1 MTIFVSILTI
11 SDRASR
17 QQRPDKSGPA
27 LAELVVG
34 NGWSV
39 VRTAVIPD
47 EYDQIVQILT
57 EWSDPG
63 IADIILT
70 TGGTGFAPRDITP
83 EATQAVL
90 QKITP
95 GISEYMRIES
105 LKITPHAMLSRGTA
119 GIRNKTLIIN
129 LPGSPK
135 AAVENLNIILPILPH
150 AVELLHDSA
159 KVEAGHHFNAKI
171 NYSAKE

>member
-1 MTIFVSILTI
+1 VTILVSILTI

-17 QQRPDKSGPA
+17 QERLDTAGPA
-27 LAELVVG
+27 LEDIIVE
-34 NGWSV
+34 NGWNV

-47 EYDQIVQILT
+47 DYDRIVQILT
-57 EWSDPG
+57 EWSEQG
-63 IADIILT
+63 RTDIILT
-70 TGGTGFAPRDITP
+70 TGGTGFAPRDVTP
-83 EATQAVL
+83 EATQAVI

-135 AAVENLNIILPILPH
+135 ASVENLKTILPILPH
-150 AVELLHDSA
+150 AVELLHDSSTA
-159 KVEAGHHFNAKI
+159 EAGHHFNPK
-171 NYSAKE
+171 